1 VHPGNTPGDVL
12 WRKKH
17 SGDDLLC
24 RAQLILICRGRR
36 SNIFDPG
43 LFGESAWN
51 ALLALYADEKT
62 GVPVTIE
69 RLAKLVGARAASFDR
84 WINYLEELGLVI
96 RGESQAPGAQQDL
109 VRLSD
114 KGRADLERYLSDT
127 LNLIP

>member
-1 VHPGNTPGDVL
+1 VHPGNTPGDAL

-24 RAQLILICRGRR
+24 RAQLILICRSRR

-62 GVPVTIE
+62 GVPVTVA
-69 RLAKLVGARAASFDR
+69 RLAGLIGARPASFDR
-84 WINYLEELGLVI
+84 WIDYLEELGLVI
-96 RGESQAPGAQQDL
+96 REPQAHAAQPDF

-114 KGRADLERYLSDT
+114 RGRTDLERYLSDT